1 MVDPDAG
8 VAAKGAVHVI
18 PVGIDGVCWINRAE
32 GIQPALIQKSLVGRT
47 TFRKEQSIPQPTLR
61 FGRVSLCRNNI
72 VIPSEHNWTLLGQ
85 KFVSIAD
92 EPFKPAQFIVELGA
106 GGRIAIGQIEAANS
120 YATN

>member
-18 PVGIDGVCWINRAE
+18 PVGIDGVCRINSAK
-32 GIQPALIQKSLVGRT
+32 GIQPALIQKSLVGGT

-61 FGRVSLCRNNI
+61 FGGVFLCRDDV
-72 VIPSEHNWTLLGQ
+72 VIPGKHNRTLLGK

-106 GGRIAIGQIEAANS
+106 GGRIAVGQIEAANS
-120 YATN
+120 YAI